1 VRSSLTVTA
10 PPFLPATHRW
20 LLTLLVGAFV
30 MDVLITLGTGREAV
44 GALPGGALMVACAML
59 GTRKPG
65 EGAFAGVLVVAA
77 STIFIRINHMTP
89 ASLGIDNLLLSEMA
103 AGITLVVL
111 VIWRAR
117 PLVSV
122 VCTVFLVG
130 AAMVATLERTPDSR
144 TSSEF
149 RSMQLGLLMLVG
161 AIVVGVY
168 LRSTN
173 RRRAETEMSSLV
185 RRQWPLAAAL
195 CLIMFFDVNAANGVI
210 IHILALSGALV
221 ASVCAFFA
229 PRAPTT
235 LALTAT
241 IAIALSPLLLFLAG
255 DILPGGRSGQTLVLT
270 EVAASM
276 ALIAFV
282 TRWSPPWPAG
292 LSTAALAT
300 ANLLALVLREEHSRG
315 RVSSRV
321 AELGLWLGLLL
332 VVAIATGLYFRS
344 RDRERSQTISVA
356 VTGAQ
361 QSERMALARELHDVV
376 AHHVTGIVVQA
387 QAARMVSERDPQ
399 IAVRALEKIET
410 SGVEALKA
418 MRFLVASMRG
428 ARPAGIS
435 EATEQATT
443 DLAADLHTLVEH
455 FSGPPVELNL
465 QFEGTMPQ
473 EVGRSVLR
481 LVQES
486 LTNVGKHALG
496 AKSVQIQ
503 VVAGHD
509 DLHVRVSDDGVARRA
524 DPVGGSGGYGL
535 VGMRERVELLGGR
548 FAAGPA
554 QPVGWRV
561 DAWLPVPREQQEE
574 DT

>member
-1 VRSSLTVTA
+1 
-10 PPFLPATHRW
+10 
-20 LLTLLVGAFV
+20 
-30 MDVLITLGTGREAV
+30 
-44 GALPGGALMVACAML
+44 
-59 GTRKPG
+59 
-65 EGAFAGVLVVAA
+65 
-77 STIFIRINHMTP
+77 
-89 ASLGIDNLLLSEMA
+89 
-103 AGITLVVL
+103 
-111 VIWRAR
+111 
-117 PLVSV
+117 
-122 VCTVFLVG
+122 
-130 AAMVATLERTPDSR
+130 
-144 TSSEF
+144 
-149 RSMQLGLLMLVG
+149 
-161 AIVVGVY
+161 
-168 LRSTN
+168 
-173 RRRAETEMSSLV
+173 
-185 RRQWPLAAAL
+185 
-195 CLIMFFDVNAANGVI
+195 
-210 IHILALSGALV
+210 
-221 ASVCAFFA
+221 
-229 PRAPTT
+229 
-235 LALTAT
+235 
-241 IAIALSPLLLFLAG
+241 
-255 DILPGGRSGQTLVLT
+255 
-270 EVAASM
+270 
-276 ALIAFV
+276 
-282 TRWSPPWPAG
+282 
-292 LSTAALAT
+292 
-300 ANLLALVLREEHSRG
+300 
-315 RVSSRV
+315 V

-503 VVAGHD
+503 VAASND
-509 DLHVRVSDDGVARRA
+509 ELHVRVSDDGVARRA